1 MLKTSQSLVIY
12 EVINNIINIAI
23 FYAKKLGGKI
33 SILYFW
39 SIKKVGEVTSS
50 SLQKLKKMLPTA
62 FIIKFYKLGMS

>member
-12 EVINNIINIAI
+12 EVIINIINIAI
-23 FYAKKLGGKI
+23 FYAKKLGEKI

-39 SIKKVGEVTSS
+39 SIKKVGEVTSL

>member
-50 SLQKLKKMLPTA
+50 SLQKLNNKGRRKH
-62 FIIKFYKLGMS
+62 FFKFYKLGMS

>member
-12 EVINNIINIAI
+12 EVIINIINIAI
-23 FYAKKLGGKI
+23 FYAKKLGEKI

-50 SLQKLKKMLPTA
+50 SLQKLNNKGRRKH
-62 FIIKFYKLGMS
+62 FFKFYKLGMS